1 MKMFVVHYRK
11 EWEDN
16 FFLNEY
22 DILFANDADQAMQI
36 YKESY
41 SKDEFLVAVYE
52 AKMVWKDP
60 LTTLTELDEGTDG
73 YDDDCERKQL

>member
-41 SKDEFLVAVYE
+41 NKDEFLVAIYE
-52 AKMVWKDP
+52 AKLVWKHS
-60 LTTLTELDEGTDG
+60 LETLTELDEGTDG
-73 YDDDCERKQL
+73 YDDDC